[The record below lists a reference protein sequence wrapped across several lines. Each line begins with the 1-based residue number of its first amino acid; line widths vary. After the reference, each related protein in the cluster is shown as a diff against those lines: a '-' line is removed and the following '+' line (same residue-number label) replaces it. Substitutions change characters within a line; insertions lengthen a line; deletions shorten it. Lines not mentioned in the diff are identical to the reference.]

1 VWSRLIFLEGL
12 QSGAARLKAGLMS
25 GSRKLQ
31 TEIDKALKKIG
42 EGVDLFDEIWDKV
55 GCHAKARRSPD
66 LN

>member
-1 VWSRLIFLEGL
+1 MEQPG
-12 QSGAARLKAGLMS
+12 LKAGLMS